1 MTDFGEIKTAIA
13 GLGVIGSVH
22 ARILEENGCSPVA
35 VCDLCAEKCEPYSY
49 AEKYTDYARMLDECK
64 PNIVHI
70 CTPHY
75 LHADMIIEALNR
87 NINVLCEKP
96 LCISRDEITRIL
108 AAEKKSKA
116 ILGVCHQNRY
126 NAENRFVKDY
136 IKDKKIVCATANVVW
151 RRDEAYYRS
160 AEWRGRRDTEGGGV
174 LINQALHTLDLMQW
188 FAGFPERVT
197 ASVSN
202 LTLPDIIE
210 VEDTAFAVFSG
221 GADFTFFATNGSR
234 ADFDV
239 ELTLKT
245 SDGCVKVTPG
255 KVLVN
260 NELHAFT
267 RDDRLFGKYC
277 YGTGHDR
284 LIKDFY
290 DCVKKGKPFEINGEE
305 GAKVVRLILAAYS
318 SGGKTV
324 GTL

>member
-188 FAGFPERVT
+188 FAGF
-197 ASVSN
+197 
-202 LTLPDIIE
+202 
-210 VEDTAFAVFSG
+210 
-221 GADFTFFATNGSR
+221 SR
-234 ADFDV
+234 ARY
-239 ELTLKT
+239 
-245 SDGCVKVTPG
+245 G
-255 KVLVN
+255 KRFEPHSSRYYRGGRHGVCGVFGRRGFHVFRN
-260 NELHAFT
+260 QRQPRGFRRGTYAQNE
-267 RDDRLFGKYC
+267 RRL
-277 YGTGHDR
+277 R
-284 LIKDFY
+284 
-290 DCVKKGKPFEINGEE
+290 KGN
-305 GAKVVRLILAAYS
+305 ARQSAR
-318 SGGKTV
+318 
-324 GTL
+324 